1 MEIYMSLKERLLKKE
16 FSFSRE
22 NAESLALWIR
32 ENEQDLRDVL
42 EHNVPVRKIQV
53 EAITDLGDKFPNDV
67 NFEAALY
74 FSLLQLEAVRKEQ
87 SNIVNIPVVNTVED
101 LNKIEQEKKARKR
114 AEKVVEPDNTEPYMV
129 GNKKYYYV
137 KFKINKKEVKTVRLS
152 SNIKSVRQF
161 LYDKKYRES
170 QVRGYEVPFE
180 IIDIR
185 YAEKDELVKMGI
197 IDAGTDK

>member
-1 MEIYMSLKERLLKKE
+1 MSLKERLLKKQVLFDE
-16 FSFSRE
+16 KK
-22 NAESLALWIR
+22 AESLALWIR

-42 EHNVPVRKIQV
+42 EQNVPVRKIQV

-170 QVRGYEVPFE
+170 QNRGYEVPFE

>member
-1 MEIYMSLKERLLKKE
+1 MSLKERLLKKE

-42 EHNVPVRKIQV
+42 EKNVPVRKIQV
-53 EAITDLGDKFPNDV
+53 EAITDLGDKFPNEI

-101 LNKIEQEKKARKR
+101 LNKIEQGKKARKR
-114 AEKVVEPDNTEPYMV
+114 VEKVVEPDNTEPYMV

-197 IDAGTDK
+197 INAGTDK

>member
-1 MEIYMSLKERLLKKE
+1 MSLKERLLKKE

-53 EAITDLGDKFPNDV
+53 EAITDLGDKFPNEI

-101 LNKIEQEKKARKR
+101 LNKIEQGKKARKR
-114 AEKVVEPDNTEPYMV
+114 VEKVVEPDNTEPYMV

>member
-16 FSFSRE
+16 FLFSRE

-53 EAITDLGDKFPNDV
+53 EAITDLGDKFPDEI

-101 LNKIEQEKKARKR
+101 LNKIEQGKKARKR
-114 AEKVVEPDNTEPYMV
+114 VEKVVEPDNTEPYMV

-152 SNIKSVRQF
+152 SNIRLVRQF

>member
-1 MEIYMSLKERLLKKE
+1 MSLKERLLKKE
-16 FSFSRE
+16 FLFSRE

-53 EAITDLGDKFPNDV
+53 EAITDLGDKFPDEI

-101 LNKIEQEKKARKR
+101 LNKIEQGKKARKR
-114 AEKVVEPDNTEPYMV
+114 VEKVVEPDNTEPYMV

-152 SNIKSVRQF
+152 SNIRLVRQF

>member
-1 MEIYMSLKERLLKKE
+1 MSLKERLLKKQVLFDE
-16 FSFSRE
+16 KK
-22 NAESLALWIR
+22 AESLALWIR

-42 EHNVPVRKIQV
+42 ASNIPVRKIQV
-53 EAITDLGDKFPNDV
+53 EAITDLGDKFPNEI

-101 LNKIEQEKKARKR
+101 LNKIEQGKKARKR
-114 AEKVVEPDNTEPYMV
+114 VEKVVEPDNTEPYMV

>member
-1 MEIYMSLKERLLKKE
+1 MSLKERLLKKE

>member
-1 MEIYMSLKERLLKKE
+1 MSLKERLLKKQVLFDE
-16 FSFSRE
+16 KK
-22 NAESLALWIR
+22 AESLALWIR

-42 EHNVPVRKIQV
+42 EQNVPVRKIQV

-152 SNIKSVRQF
+152 LNIKSVRQF

>member
-1 MEIYMSLKERLLKKE
+1 MSLKERLLKKE

-53 EAITDLGDKFPNDV
+53 EAITDLGDKFPNEI

-114 AEKVVEPDNTEPYMV
+114 VEKVVEPNNTEPYMV

-152 SNIKSVRQF
+152 SNIKLVRQF

>member
-42 EHNVPVRKIQV
+42 ASNIPVRKIQV
-53 EAITDLGDKFPNDV
+53 EAITDLGDKFPNEI

-101 LNKIEQEKKARKR
+101 LNKIEQGKKARKR
-114 AEKVVEPDNTEPYMV
+114 VEKVAEPDNTEPYMV

-152 SNIKSVRQF
+152 SDIRSVRQF
-161 LYDKKYRES
+161 LYDKKYRENK
-170 QVRGYEVPFE
+170 VRGYEVPFE

-185 YAEKDELVKMGI
+185 YAEKDELLKMGI
-197 IDAGTDK
+197 INAGTDK

>member
-1 MEIYMSLKERLLKKE
+1 MSLKERLLKKQVFFDKE
-16 FSFSRE
+16 K
-22 NAESLALWIR
+22 AESLALWIR

-42 EHNVPVRKIQV
+42 EQNVPVRKIQV
-53 EAITDLGDKFPNDV
+53 EAISDLGDKFPNEI

-101 LNKIEQEKKARKR
+101 LNKIEQGKKARKR
-114 AEKVVEPDNTEPYMV
+114 VEKVLEPDNTEPYMV

-137 KFKINKKEVKTVRLS
+137 KFKINKKEVKTVRFS

-197 IDAGTDK
+197 IDAGENR

>member
-1 MEIYMSLKERLLKKE
+1 MSLKERLLKKE

-53 EAITDLGDKFPNDV
+53 EAITDLGDKFPNEI

-101 LNKIEQEKKARKR
+101 LNKIEQEKKVRKR
-114 AEKVVEPDNTEPYMV
+114 VEKVVEPDNTEPYMV

>member
-1 MEIYMSLKERLLKKE
+1 MSLKERLLKKE

-53 EAITDLGDKFPNDV
+53 EAITDLGDKFPNEI

-101 LNKIEQEKKARKR
+101 LNKIEQGKKARKR
-114 AEKVVEPDNTEPYMV
+114 VEKVAEPDNTEPYMV

>member
-1 MEIYMSLKERLLKKE
+1 MSLKERLLKKQVFFDKE
-16 FSFSRE
+16 K
-22 NAESLALWIR
+22 AESLALWIR

-42 EHNVPVRKIQV
+42 KQNVSVRKIQV

-67 NFEAALY
+67 NFETALC
-74 FSLLQLEAVRKEQ
+74 FSLLQLEAVKKEQ
-87 SNIVNIPVVNTVED
+87 SNIVNIPIIEKVED
-101 LNKIEQEKKARKR
+101 LEKIEQEKKARKR

-152 SNIKSVRQF
+152 PNIKSVRQF

-170 QVRGYEVPFE
+170 QMRGYEVPFE

>member
-1 MEIYMSLKERLLKKE
+1 MSLKERLLKKQVLFDE
-16 FSFSRE
+16 KK
-22 NAESLALWIR
+22 AESLALWIR

-42 EHNVPVRKIQV
+42 EQNVPVRKIQV

-74 FSLLQLEAVRKEQ
+74 FSLLQLKAVRKEQ

-114 AEKVVEPDNTEPYMV
+114 VGKVVEPDNTEPYMV

-137 KFKINKKEVKTVRLS
+137 KFKINKKEVKAVRLS
-152 SNIKSVRQF
+152 SNIQSVRQF

-197 IDAGTDK
+197 INAGTDK

>member
-1 MEIYMSLKERLLKKE
+1 MSLKERLLKKQSLFDKE
-16 FSFSRE
+16 K
-22 NAESLALWIR
+22 AGALALWIR
-32 ENEQDLRDVL
+32 ENEQDLRDLL
-42 EHNVPVRKIQV
+42 ESNMPVRKIQV
-53 EAITDLGDKFPNDV
+53 EAIADLSEQYPNEV
-67 NFEAALY
+67 NFETALY
-74 FSLLQLEAVRKEQ
+74 FSLLQLEAVKKEMPKDY
-87 SNIVNIPVVNTVED
+87 IVNIPVVDTVED
-101 LNKIEQEKKARKR
+101 LEKIEKQKKARKR

-137 KFKINKKEVKTVRLS
+137 KFKINKKEVNSFMLS
-152 SNIKSVRQF
+152 PNIKSVRQF

-170 QVRGYEVPFE
+170 QMRGYEVPFE

>member
-1 MEIYMSLKERLLKKE
+1 MSLKERLLKKQVLFDE
-16 FSFSRE
+16 KK
-22 NAESLALWIR
+22 AESLALWIR

-42 EHNVPVRKIQV
+42 EQNVPVRKIQV

-74 FSLLQLEAVRKEQ
+74 FSLLQLKAVRKEQ

>member
-1 MEIYMSLKERLLKKE
+1 MSLKERLLKKQVLFDKE
-16 FSFSRE
+16 K
-22 NAESLALWIR
+22 AESLALWIR

-42 EHNVPVRKIQV
+42 EQNVPVRKIQV

-170 QVRGYEVPFE
+170 QERGYEVPFE

-197 IDAGTDK
+197 INAGTDK

>member
-1 MEIYMSLKERLLKKE
+1 MSLKERLLKKQVLFDKE
-16 FSFSRE
+16 K
-22 NAESLALWIR
+22 AESLALWIR

-53 EAITDLGDKFPNDV
+53 EAITDLGDKFPNEI

-114 AEKVVEPDNTEPYMV
+114 VEKVVEPDNTEPYMV

-161 LYDKKYRES
+161 LYDKKHRES

>member
-1 MEIYMSLKERLLKKE
+1 MSLKERLLKKQVLFDKE
-16 FSFSRE
+16 K
-22 NAESLALWIR
+22 AESLALWIR

-42 EHNVPVRKIQV
+42 ASNIPVRKIQV

-114 AEKVVEPDNTEPYMV
+114 VEKVVEPDNTEPYMV

-152 SNIKSVRQF
+152 LNIKSVRQF

-170 QVRGYEVPFE
+170 QNRGYEVPFE

>member
-1 MEIYMSLKERLLKKE
+1 MSLKERLLKKQVFFDKE
-16 FSFSRE
+16 KS
-22 NAESLALWIR
+22 ESLALWIR

-42 EHNVPVRKIQV
+42 ASNIPVRKIQV

-67 NFEAALY
+67 NFETALY
-74 FSLLQLEAVRKEQ
+74 FSLLQLEAVKKEQ
-87 SNIVNIPVVNTVED
+87 SNIVNIPIIEKVED
-101 LNKIEQEKKARKR
+101 LEKIEQGKKARKR

-137 KFKINKKEVKTVRLS
+137 KFKINKKEVKAVRLS
-152 SNIKSVRQF
+152 PNIKSVRQF

-170 QVRGYEVPFE
+170 QMRGYEVPFE

>member
-1 MEIYMSLKERLLKKE
+1 MSLKERLLKKQVLFDKE
-16 FSFSRE
+16 K
-22 NAESLALWIR
+22 AESLALWIR

-42 EHNVPVRKIQV
+42 EQNVPVRKIQV
-53 EAITDLGDKFPNDV
+53 EAITDLGDKFPNEI

-101 LNKIEQEKKARKR
+101 LNKIEQGKKARKR
-114 AEKVVEPDNTEPYMV
+114 VEKVVEPDNTEPYMV

>member
-1 MEIYMSLKERLLKKE
+1 MSLKERLLKKQSLFDKE
-16 FSFSRE
+16 K
-22 NAESLALWIR
+22 AGALALWIR
-32 ENEQDLRDVL
+32 ENEQDLRDLL
-42 EHNVPVRKIQV
+42 ESNIPVRKIQV
-53 EAITDLGDKFPNDV
+53 EAITDLSEQYPNEV

-74 FSLLQLEAVRKEQ
+74 FSLLQLEAVKKEQ
-87 SNIVNIPVVNTVED
+87 SNIVNIPIIEKVED
-101 LNKIEQEKKARKR
+101 LEKIEQEKKARKR

-152 SNIKSVRQF
+152 PNIKSVRQF

-170 QVRGYEVPFE
+170 QMRGYEVPFE

>member
-42 EHNVPVRKIQV
+42 ASNIPVRKIQV
-53 EAITDLGDKFPNDV
+53 EAITDLGDKFPNEI

-101 LNKIEQEKKARKR
+101 LNKIEQGKKARKR
-114 AEKVVEPDNTEPYMV
+114 VEKVVEPDNTEPYMV

-137 KFKINKKEVKTVRLS
+137 KFKINKKEIKTVRLS
-152 SNIKSVRQF
+152 SNVKSVRQF

>member
-1 MEIYMSLKERLLKKE
+1 MSLKERLLKKQVFFDKE
-16 FSFSRE
+16 K
-22 NAESLALWIR
+22 AESLALWIR

-53 EAITDLGDKFPNDV
+53 EAITDLGDKFPNEI

-101 LNKIEQEKKARKR
+101 LNKIEQGKKARKR
-114 AEKVVEPDNTEPYMV
+114 VEKVVEPDNTEPYMV

-152 SNIKSVRQF
+152 SDIRSVRQF

>member
-1 MEIYMSLKERLLKKE
+1 MSLKERLLKKQVFFDE
-16 FSFSRE
+16 E
-22 NAESLALWIR
+22 KAESLALWIR
-32 ENEQDLRDVL
+32 ENRQDLRDVL
-42 EHNVPVRKIQV
+42 KQNVPVRKIQV
-53 EAITDLGDKFPNDV
+53 EAISDLGDKFPNDV
-67 NFEAALY
+67 NFETALY
-74 FSLLQLEAVRKEQ
+74 FSLLQLEAVKKEQ
-87 SNIVNIPVVNTVED
+87 SNIVNIPIIEKVED
-101 LNKIEQEKKARKR
+101 LEKIEQEKKARKR

-152 SNIKSVRQF
+152 PNIKSVRQF

-170 QVRGYEVPFE
+170 QLRGYEVPFE

>member
-1 MEIYMSLKERLLKKE
+1 MSLKERLLKKQSLFDKE
-16 FSFSRE
+16 K
-22 NAESLALWIR
+22 AGALALWIR
-32 ENEQDLRDVL
+32 ENEQDLRDLL
-42 EHNVPVRKIQV
+42 ESNIPVRKIQV
-53 EAITDLGDKFPNDV
+53 EAITDLSEQYPNEV

-74 FSLLQLEAVRKEQ
+74 FSLLQLEAVKKEQ
-87 SNIVNIPVVNTVED
+87 SNIVNIPIIEKVED
-101 LNKIEQEKKARKR
+101 LEKIEQEKKARKR

-152 SNIKSVRQF
+152 PNIKSVRQF

-170 QVRGYEVPFE
+170 QMRGYEVPFE

-197 IDAGTDK
+197 IDAGENR

>member
-1 MEIYMSLKERLLKKE
+1 MSLKERLLKKE

-42 EHNVPVRKIQV
+42 EQNVPVRKIQV

-170 QVRGYEVPFE
+170 QERGYEVPFE